1 MFKKSVLVVV
11 LLSCVAAPGRADEG
25 DARAQALALLH
36 DGNEKLDQRLFLEA
50 LDRFERAYA
59 LFPSPKLHFN
69 IAQALNELGRPVE
82 ALAHYERYV
91 HEVKE
96 EESPDNWRTAHEQI
110 FRLEG
115 AVARV
120 EIQTN
125 IADAQVT
132 VDGKPVGTTPLDAPV
147 RLMPGPHAIVVAR
160 AGYEQTV
167 IEHTLKP
174 GESAVERVELHTEEE
189 AAATRRA
196 VQKAEAE
203 RRATEERLRRTEA
216 AAEASRERTRQV
228 WRTTGWISI
237 GVGLASLA
245 AAGVLGALGSAANAK
260 VNQAEPG
267 TPWASLRDDYDRAS
281 SLRVGA
287 IATLVAGGVLTA
299 TGALLIVITSPRAR
313 EGRVSL
319 YPMLAPGAVG
329 LVAERSF

>member
-1 MFKKSVLVVV
+1 MLIKSVLVVV

-25 DARAQALALLH
+25 DARAQALALLR
-36 DGNEKLDQRLFLEA
+36 DGNEKYLQGLYVEA
-50 LDRFERAYA
+50 LDRFERAST
-59 LFPSPKLHFN
+59 LFPSPNLDFN
-69 IAQALNELGRPVE
+69 IAQALNELGRPVD
-82 ALAHYERYV
+82 ALTHYERYV

-96 EESPDNWRTAHEQI
+96 EESPDHWRTAHEQI

-132 VDGKPVGTTPLDAPV
+132 IDGKPVGTTPLDAPV

-167 IEHTLKP
+167 IEHTLKA
-174 GESAVERVELHTEEE
+174 GETAVERIELHTEEE

-196 VQKAEAE
+196 VEKAEAE
-203 RRATEERLRRTEA
+203 RRATEERLRRAEA
-216 AAEASRERTRQV
+216 EAEASRERTRQL
-228 WRTTGWISI
+228 WRTTGWITI
-237 GVGLASLA
+237 GVGVASLA
-245 AAGVLGALGSAANAK
+245 AGGVLGALGSAANAK

-267 TPWASLRDDYDRAS
+267 TPWASLRGDYERAS

-287 IATLVAGGVLTA
+287 IATLVAGGALTA
-299 TGALLIVITSPRAR
+299 TGALLVVLTSPRAR
-313 EGRVSL
+313 EGKVTF
-319 YPMLAPGAVG
+319 YPMLAPGTVG
-329 LVAERSF
+329 VVAERSF